1 MKEKNILDNNKLYN
15 NSNIL
20 FNSNNKHPV
29 NILDSK
35 ILNDN
40 PKILG
45 NNIKNT
51 FIKNKKLDIEKINET
66 NLGDFNTNIISK
78 KIGLVNIP
86 IKKTKYTLLNSTHGH
101 GKLNDKRNN
110 NFLFSDSRDMIFA
123 KLFNNSKKLRNFQ
136 NNSIDLKF
144 KKISY
149 SQNNTKENKANN
161 NKEINSRNISKNN
174 KLITNKDFKSVKE
187 TVNKSNEEIF
197 PSINNIEKKFKKI
210 NLNTNS
216 LNFSSKNDAF
226 ISDNNNRNNEKKK
239 LNSLSGKEK
248 AFYILSQSKVLR
260 LCERIIFSRTTP
272 KIRSLISIN
281 DILKSNEIFIKNK
294 IKELEQ
300 KIITYNNKMEMA
312 FSPTRTA
319 TISLNLILKDDE
331 DDFKK
336 LNFKDDNLD
345 ESEKKYYNIYLQLL
359 NILLNEEFNE
369 KNLENNDINIVY
381 DKLREKGFLSL
392 KDYLYDIFIKKK
404 FKKGSINEKKEKT
417 FIELFEKLPDLIR
430 YEGDIKNNRFIS
442 FSYFILYEMNN
453 YLKKN
458 KELAQIKDKI
468 QYYIDCL
475 KKKISNI
482 NINIIKK

>member
-15 NSNIL
+15 NNNIL
-20 FNSNNKHPV
+20 FSSNNKHPV
-29 NILDSK
+29 NILYSK

-40 PKILG
+40 PKIFG
-45 NNIKNT
+45 NKNT
-51 FIKNKKLDIEKINET
+51 FIKNKKLDNEKMSESNQED
-66 NLGDFNTNIISK
+66 LNTNIISK

-86 IKKTKYTLLNSTHGH
+86 IKKTKYNLLNNTHRQGRQ
-101 GKLNDKRNN
+101 NDKRINK
-110 NFLFSDSRDMIFA
+110 FLFSDSRDMIFT
-123 KLFNNSKKLRNFQ
+123 KLFNNSKNLRNFK
-136 NNSIDLKF
+136 NNSIDLRF
-144 KKISY
+144 KQISY

-161 NKEINSRNISKNN
+161 SKKINNRNISTNN
-174 KLITNKDFKSVKE
+174 KLIRTEDFQSVKE
-187 TVNKSNEEIF
+187 TVNKSNEEVF
-197 PSINNIEKKFKKI
+197 PSINNIEKKFKK
-210 NLNTNS
+210 NNVNSNS
-216 LNFSSKNDAF
+216 LNFSIKNNVV
-226 ISDNNNRNNEKKK
+226 ISYNNNNRNDEKEKK

-248 AFYILSQSKVLR
+248 AYYILSQSKVLR

-281 DILKSNEIFIKNK
+281 DIIKSNEIFIKDK

-300 KIITYNNKMEMA
+300 KIITYNNIIETA

-336 LNFKDDNLD
+336 LYFKDDSLD
-345 ESEKKYYNIYLQLL
+345 EDENKYYNIYIQLL
-359 NILLNEEFNE
+359 SILLNEKFNE
-369 KNLENNDINIVY
+369 KNLENININIVY
-381 DKLREKGFLSL
+381 DKLREKGFLSF
-392 KDYLYDIFIKKK
+392 KDYLCDVFITKK
-404 FKKGSINEKKEKT
+404 FKKESINEENEKK

-430 YEGDIKNNRFIS
+430 YEGDIKNCRFIS
-442 FSYFILYEMNN
+442 FSYFILYEFNN

-458 KELAQIKDKI
+458 KEYAQIKDKI

-482 NINIIKK
+482 NK

>member
-1 MKEKNILDNNKLYN
+1 M
-15 NSNIL
+15 
-20 FNSNNKHPV
+20 
-29 NILDSK
+29 
-35 ILNDN
+35 
-40 PKILG
+40 
-45 NNIKNT
+45 
-51 FIKNKKLDIEKINET
+51 
-66 NLGDFNTNIISK
+66 
-78 KIGLVNIP
+78 
-86 IKKTKYTLLNSTHGH
+86 
-101 GKLNDKRNN
+101 
-110 NFLFSDSRDMIFA
+110 
-123 KLFNNSKKLRNFQ
+123 
-136 NNSIDLKF
+136 
-144 KKISY
+144 
-149 SQNNTKENKANN
+149 
-161 NKEINSRNISKNN
+161 
-174 KLITNKDFKSVKE
+174 
-187 TVNKSNEEIF
+187 
-197 PSINNIEKKFKKI
+197 
-210 NLNTNS
+210 
-216 LNFSSKNDAF
+216 
-226 ISDNNNRNNEKKK
+226 
-239 LNSLSGKEK
+239 
-248 AFYILSQSKVLR
+248 R

-458 KELAQIKDKI
+458 KELAQNIDKI

>member
-1 MKEKNILDNNKLYN
+1 M
-15 NSNIL
+15 
-20 FNSNNKHPV
+20 
-29 NILDSK
+29 
-35 ILNDN
+35 
-40 PKILG
+40 
-45 NNIKNT
+45 
-51 FIKNKKLDIEKINET
+51 
-66 NLGDFNTNIISK
+66 
-78 KIGLVNIP
+78 
-86 IKKTKYTLLNSTHGH
+86 
-101 GKLNDKRNN
+101 
-110 NFLFSDSRDMIFA
+110 
-123 KLFNNSKKLRNFQ
+123 
-136 NNSIDLKF
+136 
-144 KKISY
+144 
-149 SQNNTKENKANN
+149 
-161 NKEINSRNISKNN
+161 
-174 KLITNKDFKSVKE
+174 
-187 TVNKSNEEIF
+187 
-197 PSINNIEKKFKKI
+197 
-210 NLNTNS
+210 
-216 LNFSSKNDAF
+216 
-226 ISDNNNRNNEKKK
+226 
-239 LNSLSGKEK
+239 
-248 AFYILSQSKVLR
+248 R